1 MGARWVFRLAVI
13 AAIAMLAIATL
24 MSVTAP
30 PCNPLPMSTLTAF
43 ELARTDTDLQRIF
56 GETGAACR
64 VDLVLQ
70 LDRANLIDSVAY
82 IPAYAAFYALV
93 LYALG
98 RRDRMLGWT
107 GVIIVAVCALADWVE
122 NYSMFKL
129 SAWPSESA
137 ALGSL
142 QFSTEIKWVGLAVA
156 TTIAG
161 VMLARRGGFGWAALV
176 PCAAPLVTSLWSL
189 ATPDAAGQY
198 LIPGM
203 TIASVMLLA
212 VAIVGSFRNDSS
224 PPRSV
229 IA

>member
-212 VAIVGSFRNDSS
+212 VAVVGSFRNDSS